1 MPSFHYRLRDGSRS
15 SDPIKYHALI
25 YTRGSAMH
33 SLALHRVLLA
43 TTGKPDRTG
52 PWVVSDPVSGCLIVR
67 VTASY
72 KGMPVSS
79 ESLTI
84 AQARSFALI
93 DLDSLVDRIG
103 LAEFERVM
111 ADPEAKVR
119 EAKVARVREAIAC

>member
-1 MPSFHYRLRDGSRS
+1 MPSFNYRLRDGSRS

-33 SLALHRVLLA
+33 RLALHREI
-43 TTGKPDRTG
+43 GIKKG
-52 PWVVSDPVSGCLIVR
+52 QWVVSDPVSGCLIVR
-67 VTASY
+67 VKASY

-84 AQARSFALI
+84 AQARSFALV

-111 ADPEAKVR
+111 ADPEARVR
-119 EAKVARVREAIAC
+119 EAKVARVREALAQ